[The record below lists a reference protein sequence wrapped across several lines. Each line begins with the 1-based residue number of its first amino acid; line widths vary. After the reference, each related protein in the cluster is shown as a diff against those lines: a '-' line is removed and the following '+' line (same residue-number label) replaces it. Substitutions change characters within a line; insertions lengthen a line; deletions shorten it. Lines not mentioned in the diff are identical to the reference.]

1 MRLFES
7 VRVSVRKGQV
17 PTLLFARP
25 LLLEILLRHHV
36 QVGVC
41 RQLCVRRRFLS
52 CLLPDRIGSALR
64 RGSAISRA
72 LSAEHRHRTN
82 NECRCSIITKK
93 RTASI
98 LRPCLKETTICHS
111 WSQQETWLTPRPL

>member
-25 LLLEILLRHHV
+25 LLLEILLRRHV

-64 RGSAISRA
+64 RRSAISRA
-72 LSAEHRHRTN
+72 MSVEGRHRTD
-82 NECRCSIITKK
+82 NECRCSHHHKK
-93 RTASI
+93 AHRFKFSGHA
-98 LRPCLKETTICHS
+98 LRETTMCGS
-111 WSQQETWLTPRPL
+111 W

>member
-41 RQLCVRRRFLS
+41 RQLCVRWRFLS
-52 CLLPDRIGSALR
+52 CLLPDCIGSPLR
-64 RGSAISRA
+64 RRSAVSRA
-72 LSAEHRHRTN
+72 MSVERRRGTN
-82 NECRCSIITKK
+82 NQCRCHHHHKK
-93 RTASI
+93 SNRFKFSGHA
-98 LRPCLKETTICHS
+98 
-111 WSQQETWLTPRPL
+111 